1 MQELAVLQANIDG
14 WIDENSPEAF
24 QETLQYKA
32 VGKSGVAVRAGFF
45 KLLCAGIQ
53 RPLEAVHGAW
63 FFSDSV
69 RRRSRM
75 TLAPMPAALKPLH
88 ANTHA
93 IWQQAP

>member
-69 RRRSRM
+69 RRHRS
-75 TLAPMPAALKPLH
+75 TVAQAAVYPCVLFRRS
-88 ANTHA
+88 
-93 IWQQAP
+93 